1 MSSDNLERRDEM
13 LFARADVTTDNSPGA
28 LQLEKISSS
37 LESKFPELTFTL
49 GRALDNGKQVLVVSQ
64 RVLTPLPPFGYT
76 SHIQVTIL
84 EDCTYRIHVLLRTL
98 EDGTVSDET
107 EVCALLKKVC
117 NPSYK
122 FCPGIE
128 WAHYHEHYFE
138 VIRFH
143 PKSVHRTEAPF
154 YRVDSVDC
162 KLWFEV
168 PANAPLTAKSSA
180 EVTCSACKRLI
191 SNLDWQLKR
200 TTDESPS
207 VKVKRQAASSRAR
220 LTYMSPASQVKRKQN
235 AMMEWGLDKRK
246 LTRYENTEI
255 TLSEEQDTQ
264 MCDVMDQVAV
274 DDLQRIFEEGESHGV
289 GNKLKEIWTMDKR
302 QQLESFQKD
311 QARNGKSF
319 HSKTIV

>member
-1 MSSDNLERRDEM
+1 MVQN
-13 LFARADVTTDNSPGA
+13 TDAAIDKNGGA

-37 LESKFPELTFTL
+37 LESKFPELSVTL
-49 GRALDNGKQVLVVSQ
+49 GRALDNDKQVLVVSQ
-64 RVLTPLPPFGYT
+64 RVLAFMPPFGYT
-76 SHIQVTIL
+76 SCIRVTIQ
-84 EDCTYRIHVLLRTL
+84 EDCRYRVHVLLRTL
-98 EDGTVSDET
+98 EDGTVSDEA
-107 EVCALLKKVC
+107 EVHALLKKVC

-128 WAHYHEHYFE
+128 WARYHEHYFE

-143 PKSVHRTEAPF
+143 PKNVRRTEAPF

-180 EVTCSACKRLI
+180 EVNCKACKRLI
-191 SNLDWQLKR
+191 SDLDWQLKR

-207 VKVKRQAASSRAR
+207 AKVKRQTASSRAR
-220 LTYMSPASQVKRKQN
+220 LTYMSPSSRTKRKQN
-235 AMMEWGLDKRK
+235 ATMERGLDKRK
-246 LTRYENTEI
+246 LARYENTEI
-255 TLSEEQDTQ
+255 TLSEEQHTE
-264 MCDVMDQVAV
+264 MCDIMDAV
-274 DDLQRIFEEGESHGV
+274 DRVGADDLQRIFEEGESHGI

-311 QARNGKSF
+311 
-319 HSKTIV
+319 